1 MNIFL
6 ITGILLSLLIVV
18 EIILRVFFGFGN
30 PLIYIKDDK
39 IGYLLAPNQSTR
51 RFGNFIEINQYS
63 MRNGQITPNPVNQ
76 TLRILLLGDSI
87 ANGGWWTDQSQILS
101 QLIEQR
107 LRLFLE
113 NRYNPHPLTP
123 SPTGEGEATVP
134 HNKKNYY
141 SDFKEVEVLN
151 ASANSWS
158 PRNQLSYL
166 QKYGTFGA
174 EYMVLLINTDDLFGI
189 APTSVPI
196 GKDINYPEHKP
207 LLGIIEFLHRL
218 LPYKPPKEMEIVYAE
233 KGDRVGFVLEAIGQ
247 IHQIT
252 LTNKCKLLLAMT
264 PLVREVIPPGSLDY
278 EIVARKRLTD
288 FTIKHDIKYIDFL
301 PMFQE
306 NKEREQLFRDNIH
319 LSLTGNELIETE
331 IVKYFVG
338 WVEP

>member
-1 MNIFL
+1 MNIILFA
-6 ITGILLSLLIVV
+6 GIILSLLIVV

-51 RFGNFIEINQYS
+51 RFGNYIEINQYS
-63 MRNGQITPNPVNQ
+63 MRNGQITATPVNQ

-101 QLIEQR
+101 QLIEKR

-113 NRYNPHPLTP
+113 KSN
-123 SPTGEGEATVP
+123 
-134 HNKKNYY
+134 
-141 SDFKEVEVLN
+141 FKEVEVLN

-174 EYMVLLINTDDLFGI
+174 EYMILLINTDDLFGI

-247 IHQIT
+247 IHQIA

-288 FTIKHDIKYIDFL
+288 FTMKHDIKYIDFL

-306 NKEREQLFRDNIH
+306 NKEREKLFRDNIH
-319 LSLTGNELIETE
+319 LSLTGNELVETE
-331 IVKYFVG
+331 IVKYVVG
-338 WVEP
+338 TNYEIY